1 MKLDIL
7 ERKDNTCV
15 KLPIQGMKSPTKLK
29 IEYKVDRAGFY
40 CEEDINS
47 TNMAHDKSFDLTIYQ
62 SQKHLLPDD
71 QKHEYKYTNKPKIIK
86 FYAMDISI
94 MKWPCETMTKFVNYL
109 AN

>member
-1 MKLDIL
+1 
-7 ERKDNTCV
+7 
-15 KLPIQGMKSPTKLK
+15 MKSPTKLK

-86 FYAMDISI
+86 FYAMDITGTVKLKEFSEDYMYI
-94 MKWPCETMTKFVNYL
+94 SFESESGCQI
-109 AN
+109 